1 MTEFDYATKAGLYH
15 QLRMGRSAPMSF
27 RRFETSAEAIKY
39 AVEELSPVMFHGA
52 VLETEDDRFESK
64 QIRLL
69 YENAAFPLERRG

>member
-1 MTEFDYATKAGLYH
+1 MAEFDYTAGAGLFH

-27 RRFETSAEAIKY
+27 RRFATSAEAIKF
-39 AVEELSPVMFHGA
+39 AVEELTPVMFHGA
-52 VLETEDDRFESK
+52 ILETEDDRFGST